1 MLVVTEDYTT
11 FASAYY
17 GSMDPEE
24 VDGNVV
30 IPQLASFIRLGK
42 FVLFRAGNTL
52 NDQQSHILTVRGRL
66 LQRGNAE
73 QLKTP

>member
-1 MLVVTEDYTT
+1 MSSY
-11 FASAYY
+11 
-17 GSMDPEE
+17 
-24 VDGNVV
+24 
-30 IPQLASFIRLGK
+30 QLANFIRLGK
-42 FVLFRAGNTL
+42 YSYFRAGNL